1 MDQVNVSTLL
11 SILSAVVS
19 IIAIINFWKTSKK
32 ENEQSGSKAG
42 ALQSDLAYIKNLL
55 NDVKAE
61 VKGINERIEENTERI
76 AKVEESVRQAHKRLT
91 QLENKYYKGGEH

>member
-1 MDQVNVSTLL
+1 MDQINITAVL

-19 IIAIINFWKTSKK
+19 IIAIINFWKSNKK

-55 NDVKAE
+55 NDVKTE
-61 VKGINERIEENTERI
+61 VKGIDKRIEENTERI
-76 AKVEESVRQAHKRLT
+76 AKVEESVRQAHKRLN
-91 QLENKYYKGGEH
+91 QLENKYYKGGD

>member
-1 MDQVNVSTLL
+1 MEQAVITMVV

-19 IIAIINFWKTSKK
+19 ITAIISFVRKNKS
-32 ENEQSGSKAG
+32 ENVQEGNKAG

-61 VKGINERIEENTERI
+61 VKGIDKRIEINTERI
-76 AKVEESVRQAHKRLT
+76 AKVEESVRQAHKRLN
-91 QLENKYYKGGEH
+91 QLENKFYRGGEE

>member
-1 MDQVNVSTLL
+1 MVQFNLTALF
-11 SILSAVVS
+11 SILSALVS
-19 IIAIINFWKTSKK
+19 IIAIINFWKSSKK

-55 NDVKAE
+55 NDVKTE

-76 AKVEESVRQAHKRLT
+76 AKVEESVKQAHARLSL
-91 QLENKYYKGGEH
+91 LETKYYKGGEN